1 MYVPSPFRVEDEAT
15 LLDAIERWPFGL
27 LVDGGA
33 SEGPG
38 ATHVP
43 FVVDRP
49 ARRLLT
55 HVAAGNPQAG
65 RLDGARALAI
75 FRGPHAA
82 VSPHD
87 LGEIE
92 RNVPTWNYMAVHVRA
107 TARRLGPAESMYAL
121 DRTVAEHEPSAWH
134 RGSLEP
140 DMRRR
145 LERAIAAFA
154 LEIESMTGAWKLSQ
168 NKAPAMQ
175 RRLRERLRARGGDAR
190 DLAAAMRVEGDDDA
204 GAC

>member
-1 MYVPSPFRVEDEAT
+1 MYVPGPFRVDDEAT
-15 LLDAIERWPFGL
+15 LFAAVERWPFGL
-27 LVDGGA
+27 LVDTGA
-33 SEGPG
+33 DDGPG

-55 HVAAGNPQAG
+55 HIAGGNPQA
-65 RLDGARALAI
+65 RRIDGARVLAI

-87 LGEIE
+87 LGDVE
-92 RNVPTWNYMAVHVRA
+92 RNVPTWNYVAVHMTA
-107 TARRLGPAESMYAL
+107 TACRLDHADAMEAL
-121 DRTVAEHEPSAWH
+121 DRAVADHEPSDWH

-140 DMRRR
+140 DARQR

-154 LEIESMTGAWKLSQ
+154 LDIETMTGCWKLSQ
-168 NKAPAMQ
+168 NKTPAMQ
-175 RRLRERLRARGGDAR
+175 RRLRERLRARGGEAGE
-190 DLAAAMRVEGDDDA
+190 LAAAMTIGGDGNADA
-204 GAC
+204 G